1 MENCNNTSS
10 PIVNGDKHSNQ
21 LIIKAQLGDDIR
33 KLMINNE
40 DLTLNGELLLFPEFF
55 SIFVCLELVLMM
67 ERIFVGKIS
76 NSDEITIKYL
86 DDDGDKITL
95 SNDSDLTV
103 ALHFHKRLR
112 LFLFI
117 NGKEEK
123 NSKVDKQQGDF
134 IDEKTFRSELQD
146 IRTTVQT
153 ILDRLKL
160 SSNEVSS
167 KTDQEQKTEIQTET
181 NHQVQSIHE
190 QPPPPPPVV
199 QTAEI
204 PTATSPFTQQ
214 AYTQEQQAKTNI
226 FGPPPTTTPPPS
238 TFPNMPPVPTAS
250 APAPRFPPAAHTP
263 PVVSSP
269 PPQQSG
275 FYGQQQNFY
284 QPRPPTTNIQQT
296 NPYPPNPVSAPSFVP
311 QSPPTYP
318 GYPPQN
324 SYYNPVQQYQQ

>member
-40 DLTLNGELLLFPEFF
+40 DLTLN
-55 SIFVCLELVLMM
+55 ELVLMM
-67 ERIFVGKIS
+67 ERIFAGKIS

-117 NGKEEK
+117 NGKEEI
-123 NSKVDKQQGDF
+123 NSKVDNQIKQQGDLN
-134 IDEKTFRSELQD
+134 DEKTFRNELQD

-160 SSNEVSS
+160 SSNEISS
-167 KTDQEQKTEIQTET
+167 DT
-181 NHQVQSIHE
+181 NSQSKDEVQVES
-190 QPPPPPPVV
+190 PVVV
-199 QTAEI
+199 QTPEL
-204 PTATSPFTQQ
+204 PTSSSSSFVQP
-214 AYTQEQQAKTNI
+214 AYNHEQQAKTNI
-226 FGPPPTTTPPPS
+226 FGPPPPPTTAVY
-238 TFPNMPPVPTAS
+238 PNIPPVPTAT
-250 APAPRFPPAAHTP
+250 APRFPPAAHTP
-263 PVVSSP
+263 PVASSP
-269 PPQQSG
+269 PPLAQQGG

-284 QPRPPTTNIQQT
+284 QPRPPTTNIQPN
-296 NPYPPNPVSAPSFVP
+296 NPYPPAPTSNPSFIP